1 MCIRDSNW
9 NKAIA
14 MATPIAHKGATA
26 GAKVFARTLLDL
38 LLTPALIDNAR
49 DYFETVQQSDTKY
62 SSFLRPQDEPAI
74 WLNEN
79 IMEEFKPQL
88 EQFYYDPAQ
97 YNTYLEQLGIDY
109 PKLRDGE

>member
-1 MCIRDSNW
+1 
-9 NKAIA
+9 
-14 MATPIAHKGATA
+14 
-26 GAKVFARTLLDL
+26 